1 MKFSATVV
9 LAAAMG
15 ASAHPSRHAHHNAH
29 RSVVGR
35 EFVMAQRPAPPAPA
49 APEAP
54 APAATTVAPSPSAPE
69 VSAASSSSASPSSG
83 SGFKPFC
90 SGNNK
95 RATLAQIAYAGN
107 TGASGNPGCNIMEID
122 SSAASSYDY
131 TMKFVN
137 NGGSDEACACWNKIG
152 PDGGINGF
160 FKNNQALNFKLPANG
175 DAYVA
180 VDGNSQ
186 VGCACGPG
194 EVPTTTFGQFAST
207 WVEADFGNES
217 NNKWSGFDASAL
229 VSAKY
234 GLNIPAMKV
243 CGQDVCSTVYAGGQG
258 DNAYLGGMEDLDG
271 VGGNIKPG
279 PLALTVTVN

>member
-35 EFVMAQRPAPPAPA
+35 EFVMAQRPSP
-49 APEAP
+49 P

-69 VSAASSSSASPSSG
+69 VSAASSSSASSSPG

-90 SGNNK
+90 GGNKK

-107 TGASGNPGCNIMEID
+107 TGGSGKYGCNIMQID

-137 NGGSDEACACWNKIG
+137 NGGSEEACTCWNKIG

-160 FKNNQALNFKLPANG
+160 FKNNQAMDFKLPANG
-175 DAYVA
+175 EAYVA

-186 VGCACGPG
+186 IGCACGPG
-194 EVPTTTFGQFAST
+194 EVPTTFFGQFAST

-229 VSAKY
+229 VSAAN
-234 GLNIPAMKV
+234 GLDIPALKV
-243 CGQDVCSTVYAGGQG
+243 CDDKTCSTIFKGGKG
-258 DNAYLGGMEDLDG
+258 DNAYVGGMEADDG
-271 VGGNIKPG
+271 VGGNVAPG

>member
-35 EFVMAQRPAPPAPA
+35 EFVMAQRPAPPASA

-69 VSAASSSSASPSSG
+69 VSAASSSSASSG
-83 SGFKPFC
+83 SGYKPFC
-90 SGNNK
+90 SGNKK

-107 TGASGNPGCNIMEID
+107 TGTNGNFGCNIMKID
-122 SSAASSYDY
+122 SSAASLYKY

-137 NGGSDEACACWNKIG
+137 NGGSDLACTCWNKIG
-152 PDGGINGF
+152 PDGGINGSF
-160 FKNNQALNFKLPANG
+160 SNNQALDFTLPGNG
-175 DAYVA
+175 EVYIA
-180 VDGNSQ
+180 VDDNSQ
-186 VGCACGPG
+186 IGCACGLG
-194 EVPTTTFGQFAST
+194 KVPTTNSGQFAST

-217 NNKWSGFDASAL
+217 NKKWSGFDASCL
-229 VSAKY
+229 VSAANN
-234 GLNIPAMKV
+234 LDIPALEV
-243 CGQDVCSTVYAGGQG
+243 CDSTTCSTIAAGGKG
-258 DNAYLGGMEDLDG
+258 KNAYVGGMEADDG
-271 VGGNIKPG
+271 VGGNVAPG
-279 PLALTVTVN
+279 PLALTVTVG

>member
-49 APEAP
+49 A
-54 APAATTVAPSPSAPE
+54 TTVAPSPSAPE
-69 VSAASSSSASPSSG
+69 VSAASSSSASSSPG

-90 SGNNK
+90 GGNKK

-107 TGASGNPGCNIMEID
+107 TGGSGKYGCNIMQID
-122 SSAASSYDY
+122 CSAASLYDY
-131 TMKFVN
+131 TLKFVN
-137 NGGSDEACACWNKIG
+137 NGGSEEACTCWNKIG

-160 FKNNQALNFKLPANG
+160 FKNNQAMDFKLPANG
-175 DAYVA
+175 EACVA

-186 VGCACGPG
+186 IGCACGPG
-194 EVPTTTFGQFAST
+194 EVPTTSFGQFAGT

-217 NNKWSGFDASAL
+217 NKKWSGYDASCL
-229 VSAKY
+229 VSAAN
-234 GLNIPAMKV
+234 GLDIPALKV
-243 CGQDVCSTVYAGGQG
+243 CDDDKTCSTIFKGGKG
-258 DNAYLGGMEDLDG
+258 DNAYVGGMEADDG
-271 VGGNIKPG
+271 VGGNVAPG
-279 PLALTVTVN
+279 PLHLTVTVN

>member
-1 MKFSATVV
+1 MKFSATIV

-35 EFVMAQRPAPPAPA
+35 EFVMAQRPAPAS
-49 APEAP
+49 PEAP
-54 APAATTVAPSPSAPE
+54 APAATTVAPSPSA
-69 VSAASSSSASPSSG
+69 SSSSG
-83 SGFKPFC
+83 SGAKAFC
-90 SGNNK
+90 SGNKK
-95 RATLAQIAYAGN
+95 RATLAQIAYVGN
-107 TGASGNPGCNIMEID
+107 TGTAGNPGCNIMEID
-122 SSAASSYDY
+122 SSAVSAYDY

-137 NGGSDEACACWNKIG
+137 NGGSDEACVCWNKYG

-160 FKNNQALNFKLPANG
+160 FKNNEALDFKLPANG
-175 DAYVA
+175 QAYVA

-186 VGCACGPG
+186 IGCACGAP
-194 EVPTTTFGQFAST
+194 EVPTTSFGQFAST

-234 GLNIPAMKV
+234 GLPIPALKV

>member
-49 APEAP
+49 A
-54 APAATTVAPSPSAPE
+54 TTVAPSPSAPE
-69 VSAASSSSASPSSG
+69 VSAVSSSSASSSPG

-90 SGNNK
+90 GGNKK

-107 TGASGNPGCNIMEID
+107 TGGSGKYGCNIMHID

-137 NGGSDEACACWNKIG
+137 SGGSEEACTCWNKIG

-160 FKNNQALNFKLPANG
+160 FKNNQAMDFKLPANG
-175 DAYVA
+175 EAYVA

-186 VGCACGPG
+186 IGCACGPG
-194 EVPTTTFGQFAST
+194 EVPTTFFGQFAST

-217 NNKWSGFDASAL
+217 NNKWSGFDASCL
-229 VSAKY
+229 VSAAN
-234 GLNIPAMKV
+234 GLDIPALKV
-243 CGQDVCSTVYAGGQG
+243 CDDKTCSTIFKGGKG
-258 DNAYLGGMEDLDG
+258 DNAYVGGMEADDG
-271 VGGNIKPG
+271 VGGNVAPG